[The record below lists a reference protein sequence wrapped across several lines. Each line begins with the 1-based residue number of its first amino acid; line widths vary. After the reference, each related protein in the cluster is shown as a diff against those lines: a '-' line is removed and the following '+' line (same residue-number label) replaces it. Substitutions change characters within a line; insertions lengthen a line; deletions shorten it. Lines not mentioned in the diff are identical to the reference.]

1 MSLEKVISV
10 DLIEVIESGVVQV
23 RTKTA
28 IKEDGVE
35 ISSKFHRHI
44 VVPGAD
50 VTGEDARVQA
60 ICAATHTAEVVA
72 VYQAEQAR
80 IAAEQEA
87 ARLAAEQAA
96 LAQSQ
101 ESAA

>member
-10 DLIEVIESGVVQV
+10 DLIEVVENGSIQV

-35 ISSKFHRHI
+35 ISSKFHRHV

-50 VTGEDARVQA
+50 VSGEDAKVQA
-60 ICAATHTAEVVA
+60 IAASIHTAEVVA
-72 VYQAEQAR
+72 AY
-80 IAAEQEA
+80 EA
-87 ARLAAEQAA
+87 AQTPV
-96 LAQSQ
+96 AQP
-101 ESAA
+101 E